1 MLSLV
6 KRSILHSIPIT
17 RHILPIQLILVKM
30 NHVQI
35 RNIKLYHFISYG
47 FMLTKLTVFL
57 FNLFSTGYEFFAGLL
72 YSYHYYLY
80 KYILKKS
87 KQKCLKSIQLPIH
100 HVYRKSQY
108 KSFEFM
114 YNRFA

>member
-35 RNIKLYHFISYG
+35 RNIKLYHLFHMVSCLQSLLS
-47 FMLTKLTVFL
+47 FSLTY
-57 FNLFSTGYEFFAGLL
+57 FSTGYEFFAGLL
-72 YSYHYYLY
+72 YSYYHYLY

-108 KSFEFM
+108 KNFEFM

>member
-57 FNLFSTGYEFFAGLL
+57 FNLFFYRLRILCRLTLL
-72 YSYHYYLY
+72 ILSLPVQI
-80 KYILKKS
+80 YIKE
-87 KQKCLKSIQLPIH
+87 IQTKMLEKHTASDTSCI
-100 HVYRKSQY
+100 
-108 KSFEFM
+108 
-114 YNRFA
+114 